1 MEKKS
6 KEEELNWKKNN
17 ISQIEIE
24 GWNWNQIKILQR
36 VKKKNLEIKII
47 RIEIEILINKR
58 TTLKFSMANVNFK
71 GGEKKE
77 KKKKESMARDTSCH
91 HRPYTSPQKEEDVAM
106 FTMTL

>member
-1 MEKKS
+1 
-6 KEEELNWKKNN
+6 
-17 ISQIEIE
+17 
-24 GWNWNQIKILQR
+24 
-36 VKKKNLEIKII
+36 
-47 RIEIEILINKR
+47 
-58 TTLKFSMANVNFK
+58 MANVNFK